1 MSENELKELKEEI
14 KRELLAEM
22 NTKKENQNTWQRIK
36 EEYEEEFSKFDF
48 VEHWECINPSNELVT
63 KDTPV
68 SAKYPLQNAIGTL
81 LRISNKAKTV
91 SKMNITYDEAK
102 DIVEKI
108 LNILKEKTV
117 KEENNGLSR

>member
-1 MSENELKELKEEI
+1 MSENEIKELKEQL

-48 VEHWECINPSNELVT
+48 VDHWEFINSENKLIT
-63 KDTPV
+63 RDTPV

-81 LRISNKAKTV
+81 LRITNKAKTV
-91 SKMNITYDEAK
+91 SKMNITYEEAK
-102 DIVEKI
+102 DMVEKI
-108 LNILKEKTV
+108 LSILKENRDNEMRAKI
-117 KEENNGLSR
+117 